1 VLFIAAMALGL
12 AGPLLAVTGVV
23 PADPQPRIA
32 AVGLILALA
41 GFVATLAGQTGMGA
55 SWRIGVDPGER
66 TELVTTGVF
75 AYIRNPIFT
84 AMMLAQFGMVLLV
97 PTWLSA
103 IGLAALVVAVE
114 LQVRAVE
121 ETYLRLVH
129 GEAYADY
136 AGPDRSVRPWYR
148 PRCCGGRNRAAGDQR
163 LTRPPD
169 RLVAACSAR
178 QDCDVWA
185 LPAPFEALPGLHRCG
200 CCGGVYRARSVTQL
214 AATPGTSI
222 CRDCARSSAR
232 RTLRRAKGPAC

>member
-1 VLFIAAMALGL
+1 VQHRRTGSTGFRGLSGTPADAGWWGGVLFIAAMTLGL

-84 AMMLAQFGMVLLV
+84 AMVLAQFGMVLLV

-103 IGLAALVVAVE
+103 IALAALIVAVE

-129 GEAYADY
+129 EAYADY
-136 AGPDRSVRPWYR
+136 AART
-148 PRCCGGRNRAAGDQR
+148 GGFVPGIGRAAVRAG
-163 LTRPPD
+163 T
-169 RLVAACSAR
+169 V
-178 QDCDVWA
+178 
-185 LPAPFEALPGLHRCG
+185 LPATRG
-200 CCGGVYRARSVTQL
+200 
-214 AATPGTSI
+214 
-222 CRDCARSSAR
+222 
-232 RTLRRAKGPAC
+232 